1 MDLNRLEGK
10 LGLSPNPVYSNG
22 GICDGLALANVGISS
37 LGIKGLPFLL
47 RNYEL
52 PLSVYSS
59 LNSNSLRTLGIPSL
73 IPKPVNDF
81 YWN

>member
-10 LGLSPNPVYSNG
+10 LGLSPDPVYSNG
-22 GICDGLALANVGISS
+22 GICDGLALTNVGLFSN
-37 LGIKGLPFLL
+37 GIRNIPL

-52 PLSVYSS
+52 PLSAYDL
-59 LNSNSLRTLGIPSL
+59 LNSNRLRTLGIPSL

-81 YWN
+81 NWN